1 MCLRVA
7 GDVDNA
13 PTGLCAALCWALR
26 FGGILIAGTIQNA
39 AVGDIIKPRG
49 DLRLCLLGD
58 ELAGIAEG
66 PPVRLSQGVPQG
78 FRSGGP
84 SAVSFHL
91 NQ

>member
-13 PTGLCAALCWALR
+13 PTGLCAALCWALCPQH
-26 FGGILIAGTIQNA
+26 ILIAGTMRNA
-39 AVGDIIKPRG
+39 TKGVIIKPRG

-66 PPVRLSQGVPQG
+66 PLAPRSQGVPQG
-78 FRSGGP
+78 FQSVQLV
-84 SAVSFHL
+84 SA
-91 NQ
+91 